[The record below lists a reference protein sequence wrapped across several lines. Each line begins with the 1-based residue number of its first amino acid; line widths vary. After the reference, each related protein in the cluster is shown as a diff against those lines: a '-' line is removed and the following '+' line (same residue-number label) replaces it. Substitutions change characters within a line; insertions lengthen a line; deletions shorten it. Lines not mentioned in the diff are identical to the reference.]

1 MVSENKPDFQN
12 TLDDY
17 ERIWKVNFDRMVAR
31 DRKNMSREEF
41 NSKYAGQA
49 DYGPDKVVPV
59 VPTEMIL
66 EEAGFKRDVAGEDF
80 DLICR
85 AFSTIAS
92 IPNMGLLL
100 TGSVGSGKT
109 FAVTAV
115 VKGGDL
121 VRLTDKEDFLSLEPA
136 IDEDTGRTV
145 WQHIQSGRDVIL
157 DDLGNEP
164 VKSCYGVKIDVVA
177 DFILKWYTEKHERGG
192 KGRLYAT
199 TNLDAVQLTD
209 RYGDRVTDRLFSM
222 VCVVKLSGASKRRKP
237 IVIK

>member
-1 MVSENKPDFQN
+1 MVSENKPDFQK
-12 TLDDY
+12 TLDDA
-17 ERIWKVNFDRMVAR
+17 ERIWKANFDRMVAR

-41 NSKYAGQA
+41 NAKYEGKAE
-49 DYGPDKVVPV
+49 YGPDKVVPV
-59 VPTEMIL
+59 VPVEKLLTD
-66 EEAGFKRDVAGEDF
+66 AGFKRDVAGEDF

-85 AFSTIAS
+85 AFATIAS

-109 FAVTAV
+109 FAVKAV
-115 VKGGDL
+115 VKGEI

-145 WQHIQSGRDVIL
+145 WQHVQSGLDVIL

-164 VKSCYGVKIDVVA
+164 VKSDYGVKVDVVA

-199 TNLDAVQLTD
+199 TNLDAGQLTD

-222 VCVVKLSGASKRRKP
+222 VCVVKLAGASKRRKP

>member
-1 MVSENKPDFQN
+1 MASENKPDFQK
-12 TLDDY
+12 TLDEA

-41 NSKYAGQA
+41 NDKYAGKA
-49 DYGPDKVVPV
+49 DYGSDKVVPI
-59 VPTEMIL
+59 VPVEKRL
-66 EEAGFKRDVAGEDF
+66 LDAGFKREVAGEDF

-85 AFSTIAS
+85 AFDTIAS

-100 TGSVGSGKT
+100 TGNVGSGKT
-109 FAVTAV
+109 FAITAV
-115 VKGGDL
+115 VDDGVL
-121 VRLTDKEDFLSLEPA
+121 VRLTDKADFLTLEPA

-145 WQHIQSGRDVIL
+145 WQHIVTSRDVIL

-164 VKSCYGVKIDVVA
+164 VKSYYGVKVDVVA

-192 KGRLYAT
+192 KGRLFAT
-199 TNLDAVQLTD
+199 TNLDAGQLTD
-209 RYGDRVTDRLFSM
+209 RYGDRVTDRLFSL
-222 VCVVKLSGASKRRKP
+222 VCVVKLAGASKRRKP

>member
-1 MVSENKPDFQN
+1 MDSEKQPDFAK
-12 TLDDY
+12 TIDDV
-17 ERIWKVNFDRMVAR
+17 ERIWKANFDRMVAR

-41 NSKYAGQA
+41 NAKYAGQA
-49 DYGPDKVVPV
+49 EYGPDKVVPV
-59 VPTEMIL
+59 VPIEKRL
-66 EEAGFKRDVAGEDF
+66 LDAGFKREVAGEDF

-85 AFSTIAS
+85 AFDTIAS

-100 TGSVGSGKT
+100 TGNVGSGKT
-109 FAVTAV
+109 FAVSSICEDAT
-115 VKGGDL
+115 L
-121 VRLTDKEDFLSLEPA
+121 IRLTDKEDFLSLEPA

-145 WQHIQSGRDVIL
+145 WQHVQSKRDVIL

-164 VKSCYGVKIDVVA
+164 VKSAYGVKVDVVA

-192 KGRLYAT
+192 KGRLFAT
-199 TNLDAVQLTD
+199 TNLDAGQLTD

-222 VCVVKLSGASKRRKP
+222 VCVVKLAGASKRRKP